1 MTSKNNYLI
10 LKEYNKCLT
19 LIENMIGNT
28 TTNNLQLEALGK
40 HLFDNRF
47 LGVYSAN
54 TFPKYVKN
62 NYMFIINTDPISKPG
77 QHWIACY
84 KFNNKFYM
92 YDTFNRNIKD
102 LSKYWVHK
110 TNIVSANKDID
121 QSLVEENC
129 GQRAICWLI
138 LANQFMPNKIMYVI

>member
-1 MTSKNNYLI
+1 MSSKNYLI

-19 LIENMIGNT
+19 FIENILGNT
-28 TTNNLQLEALGK
+28 TTNNLQLESIGK

-77 QHWIACY
+77 QHWIARY

-102 LSKYWVHK
+102 LSKYWKHK

-121 QSLVEENC
+121 QSIVEKNC
-129 GQRAICWLI
+129 GQRALGWLV